1 MTDLFSY
8 VVLGTTRGL
17 IYGILALGL
26 VLVYKGTRVLNLA
39 QPFFGLFGAFLCWW
53 LTAEAGFLPFEA
65 GTRPRFLV
73 SLVLTLA
80 VVGLQAA
87 GLERALFRKLRRA
100 PRLVTLV
107 ATLAIGQGV
116 LGLVVVLFE
125 RNQEQAE
132 TLRTIPSVVRG
143 VVELGDVNLTGGDLQ
158 ILALVPLVAI
168 ELALFFRLTRFGV
181 AIRAAAENS
190 ESARLLGI
198 SVDKV
203 ATFSWVSG
211 LSLAALAGVL
221 LATQQGTLAVS
232 TLSTGFLVRALA
244 AALIG
249 GLTSLPGALVGG
261 LVVGIGEAVISG
273 WFRSTIGAADVVF
286 FVGVV
291 LMLLF
296 RPQGLFGEREETEDK
311 VAFVPALR
319 DLPERLSSSLY
330 AVALRRVGAVTLVA
344 FALVVSLV
352 TGSATNGT
360 LTLVVIGA
368 MVGVSLTVLMGY
380 TGQISLGH
388 WSLVGVGAFAAAN
401 LHGRIG
407 VPFLLTVPLVVAIGM
422 GVSLLIG
429 LPALRIKGLYL
440 AVVTLTFSYAAELF
454 VFRSELVGGG
464 QTGQPM
470 SVPKLGPFDLD
481 SPTNRPLFAFSVAM
495 LLASLW
501 AARNLLRSRTG
512 RTFLALRENE
522 KAAATLGISLRAAR
536 LTAFAVSGGIA
547 ALAGLVFAL
556 RVGTVNATDF
566 PTETSLVL
574 VLMVMIG
581 GLGAL
586 SGSFLGAFVVFGL
599 PFLLSFDNAW
609 IVPIGTGILSIEVIV
624 RTRGGL
630 AGVVQ
635 RIRGGIVTGL
645 VSLDEGRPVEPPA
658 AAGGTGELRARMVA
672 TGAAQDPTLVEDVS
686 DEPAVAAS
694 RR

>member
-1 MTDLFSY
+1 MSDLFSY
-8 VVLGTTRGL
+8 VVLGTSRGL

-26 VLVYKGTRVLNLA
+26 VLIYKGTRVLNLA

-65 GTRPRFLV
+65 STRPRFLV
-73 SLVLTLA
+73 ALVLTLA
-80 VVGLQAA
+80 IVGLQAA
-87 GLERALFRKLRRA
+87 GLERALFRKLRKA

-132 TLRTIPSVVRG
+132 TLRIIPTVARG
-143 VVELGDVNLTGGDLQ
+143 IVELGDVNLTGGDLQ
-158 ILALVPLVAI
+158 VLALVPLVAI
-168 ELALFFRLTRFGV
+168 ELALFFRFTRFGV

-198 SVDKV
+198 SVNRV

-211 LSLAALAGVL
+211 IVLASLAGIL
-221 LATQQGTLAVS
+221 LASQQGTLAIS

-261 LVVGIGEAVISG
+261 LVVGIGEATISG
-273 WFRSTIGAADVVF
+273 IFRETNGAADVVF
-286 FVGVV
+286 FLGVV
-291 LMLLF
+291 AMLVF
-296 RPQGLFGEREETEDK
+296 RPQGLFGEREDTEDK

-330 AVALRRVGAVTLVA
+330 AATIRRATLVTLIG
-344 FALVVSLV
+344 FALLVSLA
-352 TGSATNGT
+352 TGSATNST

-407 VPFLLTVPLVVAIGM
+407 VPFLLTIPLVVLIGM
-422 GVSLLIG
+422 AVSLLIG

-470 SVPKLGPFDLD
+470 NVPKLGPFDLD
-481 SPTNRPLFAFSVAM
+481 SPSNRPLFAFAVAM
-495 LLASLW
+495 LLVSLL
-501 AARNLLRSRTG
+501 AARNLLGSRTG

-547 ALAGLVFAL
+547 ALAGVVFSL

-586 SGSFLGAFVVFGL
+586 SGSYLGAFVVFGL

-630 AGVVQ
+630 AGIVQ
-635 RIRGGIVTGL
+635 RVRGGIVTGL
-645 VSLDEGRPVEPPA
+645 VTLEDGRPPA
-658 AAGGTGELRARMVA
+658 VPTAAGGTGERLE
-672 TGAAQDPTLVEDVS
+672 PTLGTT
-686 DEPAVAAS
+686 AVAS
-694 RR
+694 SPG